1 MKNAS
6 GHHRDEERW
15 PLPVLA
21 IPRGLREIAW
31 HVSALVV
38 LVTPLVLPAGWYVFA
53 VVAALTWY
61 LQLPV
66 SMLFR
71 IALRYLAAGLV
82 IATVFGMP
90 LDFPISIGYDFA
102 WRQAP
107 DIGVPL
113 TFVLDFLFEL
123 SVAVCSVATLLAF
136 DRRSVNRAAVDLRV
150 WQRQQTRRRQLLR
163 RWHRSR
169 TIPEVSQ

>member
-6 GHHRDEERW
+6 GHHRDEDRW

-21 IPRGLREIAW
+21 APRGLREITW
-31 HVSALVV
+31 HVSALVA

-53 VVAALTWY
+53 VLAALTWY
-61 LQLPV
+61 LQL
-66 SMLFR
+66 SASLLLR
-71 IALRYLAAGLV
+71 IALRYMVAGLV
-82 IATVFGMP
+82 IATVFGAP
-90 LDFPISIGYDFA
+90 LNFPISVGYDFA
-102 WRQAP
+102 WSQAP
-107 DIGVPL
+107 EIGGPL

-123 SVAVCSVATLLAF
+123 SVAACSVATLMAF

>member
-21 IPRGLREIAW
+21 VPRGLREIVW
-31 HVSALVV
+31 HVIALAALVI
-38 LVTPLVLPAGWYVFA
+38 PLALPAGWYVVA
-53 VVAALTWY
+53 VVAGLTWFFRFSSS
-61 LQLPV
+61 L
-66 SMLFR
+66 LFR
-71 IALRYLAAGLV
+71 VATRYLATGFV
-82 IATVFGMP
+82 IAAVFGSP

-102 WRQAP
+102 WSRAP
-107 DIGVPL
+107 EIGAPL
-113 TFVLDFLFEL
+113 TFVFDYLFEL
-123 SVAVCSVATLLAF
+123 SVAACSVAMLMAF

-163 RWHRSR
+163 HWHRSQV
-169 TIPEVSQ
+169 IPEVSQ